1 MISACATSYSN
12 LRRLA
17 HLRNSGG
24 NWLSECRLRKSKF
37 KPAQTCALAQM
48 DFASGSACLRKSSLR
63 AQAGFPPL
71 GGEPAH
77 LRKPAH
83 RIVRVWVLW
92 LAETEGRAELE
103 RGSRPQQS
111 GGSAPV
117 QTDRQAVPLP
127 PGLGTVPASRPL
139 RAGTTPNGV
148 QSDTSETWVV
158 GVDVVDGEVVGHG

>member
-1 MISACATSYSN
+1 MGGVARCSSSFAQLERTGALEQSHRSDEVAPVTKTN
-12 LRRLA
+12 WRRLEHWSA
-17 HLRNSGG
+17 MDA
-24 NWLSECRLRKSKF
+24 SEAR
-37 KPAQTCALAQM
+37 
-48 DFASGSACLRKSSLR
+48 ACLLQSSPPAPSSSL
-63 AQAGFPPL
+63 PPFRGVGTGATGANWRGRHPGM
-71 GGEPAH
+71 GG
-77 LRKPAH
+77 
-83 RIVRVWVLW
+83 